1 MRIVTNG
8 VVIAALSMAMV
19 SSALADDKAAAEA
32 EFLRGKKLLKQGKIA
47 EACDAL
53 HKSEQLDPQFG
64 TKYNLAECYAKQGKV
79 ASAWSIYRDLAQ
91 RDTNATRKKDSAKKA
106 SALESKLTKLL
117 ITTRTKT
124 PGLQVT
130 RGDADVTSLLGIED
144 PIDPGRYH
152 IVASADGYKPWESDV
167 EVQPGAGAT
176 ITVDIPPLE
185 IDPAQK
191 KPALPDPK
199 QQQLPDGDDDDDLI
213 IEPEGGGR
221 TKKIVGYSVAGA
233 GVLAIGAGV
242 FFGVKAKSTWADVEE
257 LCGSDHQCPEDDFM
271 RGQELTS
278 DARLQGNLST
288 AFVAVGA
295 VAVGAGVYLLLTAPS
310 DERSD
315 EHAVRLVPQVAG
327 DGVGVLASGSF

>member
-64 TKYNLAECYAKQGKV
+64 TKYNLAECYEKQGKV

-91 RDTNATRKKDSAKKA
+91 RDTNAKRKKDSAKRA

-130 RGDADVTSLLGIED
+130 RGDADVTTLLGIED

-152 IVASADGYKPWESDV
+152 IVASAEGYKPWQSDV

-185 IDPAQK
+185 IDPTQK
-191 KPALPDPK
+191 KPDLDPK
-199 QQQLPDGDDDDDLI
+199 QQTLPGGDDDDDDLI
-213 IEPEGGGR
+213 PVEPSGGGTR
-221 TKKIVGYSVAGA
+221 KIIAYSVAGA

-242 FFGVKAKSTWADVEE
+242 FFGVKAKSTWADVED
-257 LCGSDHQCPEDDFM
+257 LCGSDLACPEDDFM
-271 RGQELTS
+271 RGQELTQ

-288 AFVAVGA
+288 AFVAAGA
-295 VAVGAGVYLLLTAPS
+295 VAVGAGVYLLLTAPG
-310 DERSD
+310 DESSD